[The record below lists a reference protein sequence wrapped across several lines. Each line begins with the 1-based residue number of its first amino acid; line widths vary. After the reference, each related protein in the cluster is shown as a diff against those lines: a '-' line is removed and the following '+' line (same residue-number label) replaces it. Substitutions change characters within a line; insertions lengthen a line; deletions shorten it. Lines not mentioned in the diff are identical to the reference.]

1 MKAHLFSAIVALLLA
16 LSTPAFAHKVIASV
30 YTEGEVISGDIGF
43 SNGDMAQH
51 ALVEIFDP
59 QGNKLGEVKTD
70 EDGLFTFRPTRAVT
84 HIFRAN
90 LGGGHVAEVRMEA
103 DELPAIAGAS
113 PAAQTQAA
121 TPAVQSG
128 NAMSQEVAP
137 AALAMAAQEKLI
149 ATVVQ
154 KQIVPLRREIAAY
167 QEKTNLQN
175 VLGGIGY
182 ILGLFGLGFYL
193 AARRR
198 LARG

>member
-1 MKAHLFSAIVALLLA
+1 MKTHLFSGIVALLLA

-30 YTEGEVISGDIGF
+30 YAEGDVISGDIGF
-43 SNGDMAQH
+43 SNGDMAQDVP
-51 ALVEIFDP
+51 VEIFDP
-59 QGNKLGEVKTD
+59 QGNRLGEVKTD
-70 EDGLFTFRPTRAVT
+70 EDGLFTFRPTRAVA

-103 DELPAIAGAS
+103 DELPAISGAA
-113 PAAQTQAA
+113 PAAA
-121 TPAVQSG
+121 PAVQAG
-128 NAMSQEVAP
+128 
-137 AALAMAAQEKLI
+137 AAASLEETPTALTMAAQEKLI

-193 AARRR
+193 AARRK